1 MVLKSP
7 RLSIVVLNFNRLEE
21 TRHTIGHLHG
31 LVCERD
37 DVEVIAVDN
46 GSTDGTAEYLEK
58 CGDWL
63 RPILL
68 KSNTGIGGYNTGFMQ
83 AQGAYIMV
91 LDDDSYPVDGKT
103 MDRVIQRFDAWPDL
117 GVVACCIERPDGRPV
132 LTWHIPR
139 GGHTGPSAA
148 FVGCGFAIR
157 RDIFCRIGWYPA
169 RFFLYQN
176 EIEVAIRV
184 KRLGFEIFYDSSCR
198 IVHRESP
205 KHRSGWRRVYY
216 PTRNT
221 IWIIRRHFP
230 FPEAAYLIASRMA
243 MGLFR
248 AVQFGVLSWYLRAIR
263 DAWIEPVEPDILPK
277 ELRKEL
283 AVFWRQNSLWHQVLR
298 LT

>member
-1 MVLKSP
+1 M
-7 RLSIVVLNFNRLEE
+7 
-21 TRHTIGHLHG
+21 GHLHG
-31 LVCERD
+31 LVRGRD

-46 GSTDGTAEYLEK
+46 GSTDGTAEYLGE

-83 AQGAYIMV
+83 ARGAYIMV

-103 MDRVIQRFDAWPDL
+103 MDRVIQRFDTWPDV
-117 GVVACCIERPDGRPV
+117 GVVACCIERPDGQPV
-132 LTWHIPR
+132 LTWR
-139 GGHTGPSAA
+139 
-148 FVGCGFAIR
+148 
-157 RDIFCRIGWYPA
+157 
-169 RFFLYQN
+169 
-176 EIEVAIRV
+176 
-184 KRLGFEIFYDSSCR
+184 CR
-198 IVHRESP
+198 IVHRESL

-230 FPEAAYLIASRMA
+230 FPEAAYLIASRMT

-248 AVQFGVLSWYLRAIR
+248 AVQFGVLSWYLRAVR
-263 DAWIEPVEPDILPK
+263 DAWIEPVEPDILPR

-283 AVFWRQNSLWHQVLR
+283 AVFWRQNSLWHQILR